1 MPKRGLVLST
11 AVALGSLSACHKP
24 AELPR
29 IITPVRVI
37 PAESAPS
44 ASAIRYSAS
53 LQPMTQVDVSFK
65 VGGYVTKI
73 LLVRG
78 PNGTSHV
85 LQQGDKVDKGAVLAT
100 LRQTDYQAQV
110 ATAKAQLA
118 SAQPGLDKAQRDYD
132 RAKKLYPEAMT
143 RPDYDAAVA
152 NLQAAQANVK
162 TLQQQVAAAEIP
174 LSDTSLKAPLG
185 GVVLAR
191 KVEVGTLV
199 QPGAPAF
206 TLASGGSMKAVFSVP
221 DEVMRSLRLGQE
233 LTVVFDSSVP
243 SPTRKGSITAMSPSA
258 DTSTRVFQVEVTLP
272 NKNSDLQ
279 LGMVASALIGGDRP
293 KSDAPVVPLSAVV
306 RSAPGSK
313 EYAVFVV
320 EGQGDQAVAHLRRVV
335 LGELLGN
342 RVAIQSGLQAGERVI
357 ISGAQFV
364 TDGQVVHVVA

>member
-1 MPKRGLVLST
+1 MLKRGLVVT
-11 AVALGSLSACHKP
+11 NALGLALLSGCHRAP
-24 AELPR
+24 EPPR
-29 IITPVRVI
+29 IITPVRVV
-37 PAESAPS
+37 PAESAPA

-73 LLVRG
+73 LQVRG
-78 PNGTSHV
+78 PNGATHV
-85 LQQGDKVDKGAVLAT
+85 LQQGDKVEKGEVLASV
-100 LRQTDYQAQV
+100 RQTDYQAQV

-118 SAQPGLDKAQRDYD
+118 SAQPGLDKAQRDYE

-143 RPDYDAAVA
+143 RPDYDGAVA

-162 TLQQQVAAAEIP
+162 AAQQQVAAAEIP
-174 LSDTSLKAPLG
+174 LGDTSVKAPLDA
-185 GVVLAR
+185 VVLAR

-206 TLASGGSMKAVFSVP
+206 TLASGGAMKAVFSVP
-221 DEVMRSLRLGQE
+221 DEVMRTLRLGQE
-233 LTVVFDSSVP
+233 LTVVFESSVP
-243 SPTRKGSITAMSPSA
+243 TPTRKGSITAMSPSA
-258 DTSTRVFQVEVTLP
+258 DTATRVFEVEVTLP

-279 LGMVASALIGGDRP
+279 LGMVASALIGADHP
-293 KSDAPVVPLSAVV
+293 TSDAPVVPLSAVV

-320 EGQGDQAVAHLRRVV
+320 EGQGEQAVAHLRKVV

-342 RVAIQSGLQAGERVI
+342 RVAIQSGLRTGERVI

-364 TDGQVVHVVA
+364 TDGQTVHVVA

>member
-1 MPKRGLVLST
+1 MLKRRLVLST
-11 AVALGSLSACHKP
+11 ALALASQVGCRKP
-24 AELPR
+24 SETPR
-29 IITPVRVI
+29 IVTPVRVV
-37 PAESAPS
+37 PAEAAPA
-44 ASAIRYSAS
+44 ASAIHYSAS
-53 LQPMTQVDVSFK
+53 LQAMTQVDVAFK

-73 LLVRG
+73 LQVPG

-85 LQQGDKVDKGAVLAT
+85 LQQGDKVQKGVVMAT
-100 LRQTDYQAQV
+100 LRETDYQAQV

-118 SAQPGLDKAQRDYD
+118 SAQPGLDKAQRDYE

-162 TLQQQVAAAEIP
+162 TAQQQVAAAEIP
-174 LSDTSLKAPLG
+174 LADTSLRAPLDA
-185 GVVLAR
+185 VVLAR

-199 QPGAPAF
+199 QPGTPAF
-206 TLASGGSMKAVFSVP
+206 TLASGGAMKAVFSVP

-233 LTVVFDSSVP
+233 LTVVFENSVP
-243 SPTRKGSITAMSPSA
+243 NPMRKGSITAMSPSA
-258 DTSTRVFQVEVTLP
+258 DTTTRVFEVEVTLP

-279 LGMVASALIGGDRP
+279 LGMVASALIGGERP
-293 KSDAPVVPLSAVV
+293 KTDAPVVPLSAVV

-320 EGQGDQAVAHLRRVV
+320 DGQGEQAVAHLRKVV
-335 LGELLGN
+335 LGELVGN
-342 RVAIQSGLQAGERVI
+342 RVAIQSGLKAGERVI

-364 TDGQVVHVVA
+364 TDGQAVHVVS

>member
-11 AVALGSLSACHKP
+11 AVALGLLSACHKP
-24 AELPR
+24 PEPSR
-29 IITPVRVI
+29 IVTPVRVI
-37 PAESAPS
+37 AAESAP
-44 ASAIRYSAS
+44 AAGAVRYSAS
-53 LQPMTQVDVSFK
+53 LQAMTQVDVAFK
-65 VGGYVTKI
+65 VGGYVTRI
-73 LLVRG
+73 LQVPG
-78 PNGTSHV
+78 PNGTSHL
-85 LQQGDKVDKGAVLAT
+85 LQQGDKVQKGTVLAS
-100 LRQTDYQAQV
+100 LRETDYQAQV

-152 NLQAAQANVK
+152 NLQAAQANAK
-162 TLQQQVAAAEIP
+162 AAQQQVAAAEIP
-174 LSDTSLKAPLG
+174 LADTSLKAPLDA
-185 GVVLAR
+185 VVLAR

-199 QPGAPAF
+199 QPGTPAF
-206 TLASGGSMKAVFSVP
+206 TLASGGAMKAVFSVP

-243 SPTRKGSITAMSPSA
+243 NPTRKGSITAMSPSA
-258 DTSTRVFQVEVTLP
+258 DATTRVFAVEVTLP
-272 NKNSDLQ
+272 NQNSDLQ
-279 LGMVASALIGGDRP
+279 LGMVASALIGADRP
-293 KSDAPVVPLSAVV
+293 KTDAPVVPLSAVV

-320 EGQGDQAVAHLRRVV
+320 EGQGDEAVAHLRKVV

-342 RVAIQSGLQAGERVI
+342 RVAVQSGLKPGERVI

-364 TDGQVVHVVA
+364 TDGQTVHVVA